1 LSLIKSDALIRPIVQ
16 LAWLAISILVFLGLS
31 RTGLMIWQWDRV
43 MNSGDLV
50 HLFVSGLR
58 MDIVLVSQIMLL
70 PILALILFP
79 TRLLCSRLFTGL
91 ILLWCIVWSS
101 IVVFMELI
109 TPAYMGFFETRPGR
123 IFFEYLD
130 HPQEVSSLIYGAYL
144 PTAIIGLGL
153 PAITA
158 LLILKNLRFDRDRFD
173 FPLSY
178 RFVVLIP
185 VFLMLSLGARS
196 TLGHR
201 PVNPSTF
208 AKSKDQLVNEL
219 FLNST
224 YSLLYSIYSLRHEE
238 SGDSGL
244 PEMEPEEVIR
254 SFQRISTVPMVD
266 YLNQQSTHHQFGD
279 NSKPSSPKNIVII
292 VEESLGARFVGSL
305 GGLPLTPNLDA
316 WSNKGLWLT
325 NLYATGIRS
334 ARGLEAIVSGFPP
347 SSSRSVLKLGK
358 SQGNFYTMAHTL
370 VEHGYSNYFVYGGEG
385 HFDNMKGFFLS
396 NGFDTAID
404 INDYDEFEFK
414 GTWGVSDEDLFNR
427 AHSIML
433 EEQPPFFTLIFT
445 SSFHSPYE
453 FPDGKI
459 ELVDEEKNTKH
470 NGVKYADYALGQ
482 YLEKA
487 SQSKYWKDSIFL
499 IVADHDERP
508 RGRSLVPIESYH
520 IPGLIIADGLTPR
533 HFDKVASHIDLLPTL
548 LSLAN
553 VSGTAP
559 FVGHNL
565 LSIPPDHHGR
575 AVMQFG
581 KNHAYME
588 GENVVI
594 HQPGRAAEQYLYANK
609 TLTPTTLQQD
619 MARKALIWASLPGVL
634 YREELYTPNSG
645 AVQLP

>member
-1 LSLIKSDALIRPIVQ
+1 
-16 LAWLAISILVFLGLS
+16 
-31 RTGLMIWQWDRV
+31 
-43 MNSGDLV
+43 
-50 HLFVSGLR
+50 
-58 MDIVLVSQIMLL
+58 ML
-70 PILALILFP
+70 
-79 TRLLCSRLFTGL
+79 
-91 ILLWCIVWSS
+91 
-101 IVVFMELI
+101 
-109 TPAYMGFFETRPGR
+109 
-123 IFFEYLD
+123 
-130 HPQEVSSLIYGAYL
+130 
-144 PTAIIGLGL
+144 
-153 PAITA
+153 
-158 LLILKNLRFDRDRFD
+158 
-173 FPLSY
+173 
-178 RFVVLIP
+178 
-185 VFLMLSLGARS
+185 LMLSLGARS

-208 AKSKDQLVNEL
+208 AESKDQLVNEL

-224 YSLLYSIYSLRHEE
+224 YSLLYSIYSLRHED

-244 PEMEPEEVIR
+244 PEIESADVIR
-254 SFQRISTVPMVD
+254 SFQNISAVPVD
-266 YLNQQSTHHQFGD
+266 NYLNQQTTHHRFGN
-279 NSKPSSPKNIVII
+279 NSKPSAPKNIVII

-305 GGLPLTPNLDA
+305 GGLPLTPNLDE
-316 WSNKGLWLT
+316 WSSKGLWLT

-370 VEHGYSNYFVYGGEG
+370 SDLGYRNHFIYGGEG

-396 NGFDTAID
+396 NGFDTTVD
-404 INDYDEFEFK
+404 INDYENFEFK

-433 EEQPPFFTLIFT
+433 EEQDPFFTLIFT

-459 ELVDEEKNTKH
+459 KLVDEKKNTKH

-482 YLEKA
+482 YLKKA

-533 HFDKVASHIDLLPTL
+533 HFDKVTSHIDLLPTL

-559 FVGHNL
+559 FVGQDF
-565 LSIPPDHHGR
+565 LSIPPDQPGR

-588 GENVVI
+588 GDNVII
-594 HQPGRAAEQYLYANK
+594 HQPGRAAEQYQYANK
-609 TLTPTTLQQD
+609 RLTPTTLQQAL
-619 MARKALIWASLPGVL
+619 ARKALIWASLPGVL
-634 YREELYTPNSG
+634 YREGLYTPDNRIRQ
-645 AVQLP
+645 AP

>member
-1 LSLIKSDALIRPIVQ
+1 MSLIKLDSLIRPIAQ
-16 LAWLAISILVFLGLS
+16 LAWLAISILVFLSLS
-31 RTGLMIWQWDRV
+31 RAGLVIWQWDRV

-58 MDIVLVSQIMLL
+58 MDIVLVCQIMLL
-70 PILALILFP
+70 PILALTLFP

-91 ILLWCIVWSS
+91 ILLWCIVWPS

-153 PAITA
+153 TAITT
-158 LLILKNLRFDRDRFD
+158 LLILKNLRFDKDRFD

-224 YSLLYSIYSLRHEE
+224 YSLLYSIYSLRHED

-244 PEMEPEEVIR
+244 PAMEPEEVIR

-370 VEHGYSNYFVYGGEG
+370 SGKGYSNYFVYGGEG

-433 EEQPPFFTLIFT
+433 EEQSPFFTLIFT

-548 LSLAN
+548 LFLAN

-594 HQPGRAAEQYLYANK
+594 HQPDRAAEQYLYANK
-609 TLTPTTLQQD
+609 TLIPATLQQD
-619 MARKALIWASLPGVL
+619 LSRKALIWASLPGVL
-634 YREELYTPNSG
+634 YREELYTPDSS

>member
-1 LSLIKSDALIRPIVQ
+1 
-16 LAWLAISILVFLGLS
+16 
-31 RTGLMIWQWDRV
+31 MWQWDRV

-50 HLFVSGLR
+50 HLLVSGFR

-70 PILALILFP
+70 PILALILLP
-79 TRLLCSRLFTGL
+79 TRLLRSLFFTRL
-91 ILLWCIVWSS
+91 ILLWCTIWSS
-101 IVVFMELI
+101 VIVFMELV
-109 TPAYMGFFETRPGR
+109 TPAYMAFFETRPGR

-130 HPQEVSSLIYGAYL
+130 HPQEVSSLVYGAYL
-144 PTAIIGLGL
+144 PTAIISLGI

-158 LLILKNLRFDRDRFD
+158 LLILKKLRFDSDRFD
-173 FPLSY
+173 FSLPY
-178 RFVVLIP
+178 RVAVLIP

-208 AKSKDQLVNEL
+208 AESKDQLVNEL

-224 YSLLYSIYSLRHEE
+224 YSLMYSIYSLRHED

-244 PEMEPEEVIR
+244 PEIAPSEVIR
-254 SFQRISTVPMVD
+254 AFQKISAVPID
-266 YLNQQSTHHQFGD
+266 NYLNQQSTHHQFGD
-279 NSKPSSPKNIVII
+279 NSTPGVPKNIVII

-305 GGLPLTPNLDA
+305 GGLPLTPNLDE
-316 WSNKGLWLT
+316 WSHKGLWLT

-370 VEHGYSNYFVYGGEG
+370 SDLGYQNYFVYGGEG

-396 NGFDTAID
+396 NGFDTTID
-404 INDYDEFEFK
+404 INDYEEFEFK

-433 EEQPPFFTLIFT
+433 EEQGPLFTLIFT

-459 ELVDEEKNTKH
+459 ELVDKEKNTKH
-470 NGVKYADYALGQ
+470 NSVKYADYALGQ
-482 YLEKA
+482 YLDKA

-533 HFDKVASHIDLLPTL
+533 HFDKVTSQIDLLPTL

-559 FVGHNL
+559 FVGQNL
-565 LSIPPDHHGR
+565 LSIPPDQPGR

-588 GENVVI
+588 GDKVII
-594 HQPGRAAEQYLYANK
+594 HQPDRAAEQYRYANK

-619 MARKALIWASLPGVL
+619 LARKALIWASLPGVL

-645 AVQLP
+645 AAQLP

>member
-1 LSLIKSDALIRPIVQ
+1 
-16 LAWLAISILVFLGLS
+16 
-31 RTGLMIWQWDRV
+31 MWQWDRV

-50 HLFVSGLR
+50 HLLVSGFR

-70 PILALILFP
+70 PILALILLP
-79 TRLLCSRLFTGL
+79 TRLLRSLFFTRL
-91 ILLWCIVWSS
+91 ILLWCTIWSS
-101 IVVFMELI
+101 VIVFMELV
-109 TPAYMGFFETRPGR
+109 TPAYMAFFETRPGR

-130 HPQEVSSLIYGAYL
+130 HPQEVSSLVYGAYL
-144 PTAIIGLGL
+144 PTAIISLGI

-158 LLILKNLRFDRDRFD
+158 LLILKKLRFDSDRFD
-173 FPLSY
+173 FSLPY
-178 RFVVLIP
+178 RVAVLIP

-208 AKSKDQLVNEL
+208 AESKDQLVNEL

-224 YSLLYSIYSLRHEE
+224 YSLMYSIYSLRHED

-244 PEMEPEEVIR
+244 PEIAPSEVIR
-254 SFQRISTVPMVD
+254 AFQKISAVPID
-266 YLNQQSTHHQFGD
+266 NYLNQQSTHHQFGD
-279 NSKPSSPKNIVII
+279 NSTPGVPKNIVII

-305 GGLPLTPNLDA
+305 GGPPLTPNLDE
-316 WSNKGLWLT
+316 WSHKGLWLT

-370 VEHGYSNYFVYGGEG
+370 SDLGYQNYFVYGGEG

-396 NGFDTAID
+396 NGFDTTID
-404 INDYDEFEFK
+404 INDYEEFEFK

-433 EEQPPFFTLIFT
+433 EEQGPLFTLIFT

-459 ELVDEEKNTKH
+459 ELVDKEKNTKH
-470 NGVKYADYALGQ
+470 NSVKYADYALGQ
-482 YLEKA
+482 YLDKA

-533 HFDKVASHIDLLPTL
+533 HFDKVTSQIDLLPTL

-559 FVGHNL
+559 FVGQNL
-565 LSIPPDHHGR
+565 LSIPPDQPGR

-588 GENVVI
+588 GDKVII
-594 HQPGRAAEQYLYANK
+594 HQPDRAAEQYRYAKK

-619 MARKALIWASLPGVL
+619 LARKALIWASLPGVL
-634 YREELYTPNSG
+634 YREELYTPESS
-645 AVQLP
+645 AHQIP

>member
-1 LSLIKSDALIRPIVQ
+1 
-16 LAWLAISILVFLGLS
+16 
-31 RTGLMIWQWDRV
+31 MWQWDRV

-50 HLFVSGLR
+50 HLLVSGFR

-70 PILALILFP
+70 PILALILLP
-79 TRLLCSRLFTGL
+79 TRLLRSLFFTRL
-91 ILLWCIVWSS
+91 ILLWCTIWSS
-101 IVVFMELI
+101 VIVFMELV
-109 TPAYMGFFETRPGR
+109 TPAYMAFFETRPGR

-130 HPQEVSSLIYGAYL
+130 HPQEVSSLVYGAYL
-144 PTAIIGLGL
+144 PTAIISLGI

-158 LLILKNLRFDRDRFD
+158 LLILKKLRFDSDRFD
-173 FPLSY
+173 FSLPY
-178 RFVVLIP
+178 RVAVLIP

-208 AKSKDQLVNEL
+208 AESKDQLVNEL

-224 YSLLYSIYSLRHEE
+224 YSLMYSIYSLRHED

-244 PEMEPEEVIR
+244 PEIAPSEVIR
-254 SFQRISTVPMVD
+254 AFQKISAVPID
-266 YLNQQSTHHQFGD
+266 NYLNQQSTHHQFGD
-279 NSKPSSPKNIVII
+279 NSTPGVPKNIVII

-305 GGLPLTPNLDA
+305 GGLPLTPNLDE
-316 WSNKGLWLT
+316 WSHKGLWLT

-370 VEHGYSNYFVYGGEG
+370 SDLGYQNYFVYGGEG

-396 NGFDTAID
+396 NGFDTTID
-404 INDYDEFEFK
+404 INDYEEFEFK

-433 EEQPPFFTLIFT
+433 EEQGPLFTLIFT

-459 ELVDEEKNTKH
+459 ELVDKEKNTKH
-470 NGVKYADYALGQ
+470 NSVKYADYALGQ
-482 YLEKA
+482 YLDKA

-533 HFDKVASHIDLLPTL
+533 HFDKVTSQIDLLPTL

-559 FVGHNL
+559 FVGQNL
-565 LSIPPDHHGR
+565 LSIPPDQPGR

-588 GENVVI
+588 GDKVII
-594 HQPGRAAEQYLYANK
+594 HQPDRAAEQYRYANK

-619 MARKALIWASLPGVL
+619 LARKALIWASLPGVL
-634 YREELYTPNSG
+634 YREELYTPGSS
-645 AVQLP
+645 AHQIP

>member
-1 LSLIKSDALIRPIVQ
+1 MRPIAP
-16 LAWLAISILVFLGLS
+16 LAWLAISILAFLSLS
-31 RTGLMIWQWDRV
+31 RTGLVIWQWDRV
-43 MNSGDLV
+43 MNSGDLA
-50 HLFVSGLR
+50 HLFFSGLR
-58 MDIVLVSQIMLL
+58 MDIVLVAQIMLL
-70 PILALILFP
+70 PIFALILLP
-79 TRLLCSRLFTGL
+79 TPLLRARLFTGL
-91 ILLWCIVWSS
+91 IGLWCVVWSY
-101 IVVFMELI
+101 IVVFMELV
-109 TPAYMGFFETRPGR
+109 TPAYMEFFETRPGR

-144 PTAIIGLGL
+144 TTAVISLCL
-153 PAITA
+153 PVITT
-158 LLILKNLRFDRDRFD
+158 LLILKKLRFDGGRFE
-173 FPLSY
+173 FSVSFRL
-178 RFVVLIP
+178 VVLIP

-224 YSLLYSIYSLRHEE
+224 YSLLYAVYSLRHEDG
-238 SGDSGL
+238 GDSGL
-244 PEMEPEEVIR
+244 PEMEQREVVR
-254 SFQRISTVPMVD
+254 SYQRISTVPMD
-266 YLNQQSTHHQFGD
+266 NYLNPQSTHHQFGD
-279 NSKPSSPKNIVII
+279 SSKPGSLKNIVII

-305 GGLPLTPNLDA
+305 GGVPLTPNLDA

-370 VEHGYSNYFVYGGEG
+370 SEAGYRNYFVYGGEG

-433 EEQPPFFTLIFT
+433 EEQSPFFTLIFT

-459 ELVDEEKNTKH
+459 ALDDEEKNTKH

-548 LSLAN
+548 LFLAN

-575 AVMQFG
+575 AIMQFG

-594 HQPGRAAEQYLYANK
+594 HQPDRAPEQYLYANK

-619 MARKALIWASLPGVL
+619 MVRKALIWASLPGVL
-634 YREELYTPNSG
+634 YREELYTPDSG
-645 AVQLP
+645 AAQLP

>member
-645 AVQLP
+645 AAQLP

>member
-1 LSLIKSDALIRPIVQ
+1 
-16 LAWLAISILVFLGLS
+16 
-31 RTGLMIWQWDRV
+31 MWQWDRV

-50 HLFVSGLR
+50 HLLVSGFR

-70 PILALILFP
+70 PILALILLP
-79 TRLLCSRLFTGL
+79 TRLLRSLFFTRL
-91 ILLWCIVWSS
+91 ILLWCTIWSS
-101 IVVFMELI
+101 VIVFMELV
-109 TPAYMGFFETRPGR
+109 TPAYMAFFETRPGR

-130 HPQEVSSLIYGAYL
+130 HPQEVSSLVYGAYL
-144 PTAIIGLGL
+144 PTAIISLGI

-158 LLILKNLRFDRDRFD
+158 LLILKKLRFDSDRFD
-173 FPLSY
+173 FSLPY
-178 RFVVLIP
+178 RVAVLIP

-208 AKSKDQLVNEL
+208 AESKDQLVNEL

-224 YSLLYSIYSLRHEE
+224 YSLMYSIYSLRHED

-244 PEMEPEEVIR
+244 PEIAPSEVIR
-254 SFQRISTVPMVD
+254 AFQKISAVPID
-266 YLNQQSTHHQFGD
+266 NYLNQQSTHHQFGD
-279 NSKPSSPKNIVII
+279 NSTPGVPKNIVII

-305 GGLPLTPNLDA
+305 GGLPLTPNLDE
-316 WSNKGLWLT
+316 WSHKGLWLT

-370 VEHGYSNYFVYGGEG
+370 SDLGYQNYFVYGGEG

-396 NGFDTAID
+396 NGFDTTID
-404 INDYDEFEFK
+404 INDYEEFEFK

-433 EEQPPFFTLIFT
+433 EEQGPLFTLIFT

-459 ELVDEEKNTKH
+459 ELVNKEKNTKH
-470 NGVKYADYALGQ
+470 NSVKYADYALGQ
-482 YLEKA
+482 YLDKA

-533 HFDKVASHIDLLPTL
+533 HFDKVTSQIDLLPTL

-559 FVGHNL
+559 FVGQNL
-565 LSIPPDHHGR
+565 LSIPPDQPGR

-588 GENVVI
+588 GDKVII
-594 HQPGRAAEQYLYANK
+594 HQPDRAAEQYRYAKK

-619 MARKALIWASLPGVL
+619 LARKALIWASLPGVL
-634 YREELYTPNSG
+634 YREELYTPGSS
-645 AVQLP
+645 AHQIP

>member
-1 LSLIKSDALIRPIVQ
+1 LSLIKLDSLIRPIAQ
-16 LAWLAISILVFLGLS
+16 LVWLAISILVFLGLS
-31 RTGLMIWQWDRV
+31 RTGLMMWQWDRV

-50 HLFVSGLR
+50 HLFISGLR
-58 MDIVLVSQIMLL
+58 IDIVLVSQIMLL

-79 TRLLCSRLFTGL
+79 TRLLCSGLFTRL
-91 ILLWCIVWSS
+91 ILLWCVVWSS

-130 HPQEVSSLIYGAYL
+130 HPQEVSSLVYGAYL

-158 LLILKNLRFDRDRFD
+158 LLILKKFRFDGDRFE
-173 FPLSY
+173 FPVSY

-219 FLNST
+219 LLNST
-224 YSLLYSIYSLRHEE
+224 YSLLYSIYSLRHED

-244 PEMEPEEVIR
+244 PVMEPEDVIR
-254 SFQRISTVPMVD
+254 SFQHISTVPMDD
-266 YLNQQSTHHQFGD
+266 YLNPQSTHHQFGD

-316 WSNKGLWLT
+316 WSDKGLWLT

-370 VEHGYSNYFVYGGEG
+370 SGLGYRNYFVYGGEG

-433 EEQPPFFTLIFT
+433 EEQSPFFTLIFT

-482 YLEKA
+482 FLAKA

-533 HFDKVASHIDLLPTL
+533 HFDKVTSHIDLLPTL
-548 LSLAN
+548 LFLAN

-559 FVGHNL
+559 FVGRNL
-565 LSIPPDHHGR
+565 LSIPPGHHGR

-594 HQPGRAAEQYLYANK
+594 HQPDRAAEQYLYTNK
-609 TLTPTTLQQD
+609 TLIPTTLQQD
-619 MARKALIWASLPGVL
+619 LARKALIWASLPGVL
-634 YREELYTPNSG
+634 YREKLYTPDSST
-645 AVQLP
+645 VQPP

>member
-1 LSLIKSDALIRPIVQ
+1 MLKLDSLIRPIAQ
-16 LAWLAISILVFLGLS
+16 LAWLAISILVFLSLS
-31 RTGLMIWQWDRV
+31 RAGLMTWQWDRV

-50 HLFVSGLR
+50 HLLVSGVR

-70 PILALILFP
+70 PIFTLILLP
-79 TRLLCSRLFTGL
+79 KNLLCSLLFRRLV
-91 ILLWCIVWSS
+91 LLWCAAWSY
-101 IVVFMELI
+101 IIVFMELV

-130 HPQEVSSLIYGAYL
+130 HPQEVSSLVYGAYL

-153 PAITA
+153 PAIIA
-158 LLILKNLRFDRDRFD
+158 LLILKKLRFDR
-173 FPLSY
+173 Y
-178 RFVVLIP
+178 RFNFPPFYRFFVLVP
-185 VFLMLSLGARS
+185 MLLMLSLGARS

-208 AKSKDQLVNEL
+208 AESKDQLVNEL

-224 YSLLYSIYSLRHEE
+224 YSLLYSIYSLRHED

-244 PEMEPEEVIR
+244 PEIESAEVIR
-254 SFQRISTVPMVD
+254 SFQHISAVPVD
-266 YLNQQSTHHQFGD
+266 NYLNQQTTHHRFGN
-279 NSKPSSPKNIVII
+279 NSKPSAPKNIVII

-305 GGLPLTPNLDA
+305 GGFPLTPNLDE
-316 WSNKGLWLT
+316 WSSKGLWLT

-370 VEHGYSNYFVYGGEG
+370 SDLGYRNHFIYGGEG

-396 NGFDTAID
+396 NGFDTTVD
-404 INDYDEFEFK
+404 INDYENFEFK

-433 EEQPPFFTLIFT
+433 EEQDPFFTLIFT

-459 ELVDEEKNTKH
+459 KLVDEKKNTKH

-482 YLEKA
+482 YLKKA

-533 HFDKVASHIDLLPTL
+533 HFDKVTSHIDLLPTL

-559 FVGHNL
+559 FVGQDF
-565 LSIPPDHHGR
+565 LSIPPDQPGR

-588 GENVVI
+588 GDNVII
-594 HQPGRAAEQYLYANK
+594 HQPGRAAEQYQYANK
-609 TLTPTTLQQD
+609 TLTPTTLQQAL
-619 MARKALIWASLPGVL
+619 ARKALIWASLPGVL
-634 YREELYTPNSG
+634 YREGLYTPDNRIRQ
-645 AVQLP
+645 AP

>member
-1 LSLIKSDALIRPIVQ
+1 MSLIKSDSLIRPIAQ

-31 RTGLMIWQWDRV
+31 RVGLVIWQWDRV

-58 MDIVLVSQIMLL
+58 MDIVLVCQIMLL
-70 PILALILFP
+70 PILALILLP

-153 PAITA
+153 TAITT
-158 LLILKNLRFDRDRFD
+158 LLILKKLRFGGDRFE
-173 FPLSY
+173 FPVSY

-224 YSLLYSIYSLRHEE
+224 YSLLYSIYSLRHED

-244 PEMEPEEVIR
+244 PAMEPEEVIR

-370 VEHGYSNYFVYGGEG
+370 AEHGYSNYFVYGGEG

-548 LSLAN
+548 LFLAN

-575 AVMQFG
+575 AIMQFG

-594 HQPGRAAEQYLYANK
+594 HQPDRAAEQYLYTNK
-609 TLTPTTLQQD
+609 TLIPTTLQQD
-619 MARKALIWASLPGVL
+619 LARKALIWASLPGVL
-634 YREELYTPNSG
+634 YREKLYTPDSST
-645 AVQLP
+645 VQPP

>member
-1 LSLIKSDALIRPIVQ
+1 MSLIKSDALIRPIVQ

-433 EEQPPFFTLIFT
+433 EEQSPFFTLIFT

-548 LSLAN
+548 LFLAN